1 MYDLIL
7 FDLDGT
13 LLDSDQMIIETFK
26 ELYPLYRPGYFPSIE
41 HILSFS
47 GPQITET
54 LKKEFPDGDQELLR
68 KEFKERSTKNYVKY
82 SKLYPGVIE
91 MLKELQLKRVPFAV
105 VTNKHRYAT
114 DYTYKLFGVDN
125 LIPFSVCADEVKNL
139 KPAGDGILQCMD
151 HFGVKDPQKVIYI
164 GDGQIDYLTA
174 KNAGVKFGYVDWS
187 PRPLLEGSK
196 VDIHI
201 KNYQQFLEGIL

>member
-26 ELYPLYRPGYFPSIE
+26 ELYPIYRPNYNPSIE

-54 LKKEFPDGDQELLR
+54 LKKEFPDLDQEMMLN
-68 KEFKERSTKNYVKY
+68 EFRERSTRNYDKY
-82 SKLYPGVIE
+82 SKLYPGVEE
-91 MLKELQLKRVPFAV
+91 MLKTLCKKNVKFGV

-114 DYTYKLFGVDN
+114 NYTYNLFNIND
-125 LIPFSVCADEVKNL
+125 LIPFTICADEVKNL
-139 KPAGDGILQCMD
+139 KPAGDGILQCMK
-151 HFGVKDPQKVIYI
+151 HFGVNDKEKVLYV

-187 PRPLLEGSK
+187 TRKLDQDAK
-196 VDIHI
+196 VDLRIQ
-201 KNYQQFLEGIL
+201 NYQQFLEEIL

>member
-13 LLDSDQMIIETFK
+13 LLDSDQMLIETFQ
-26 ELYPLYRPGYFPSIE
+26 ELYRLYRPDYHPNLE

-54 LKKEFPDGDQELLR
+54 LKKEFPNGDQKLLLKKFR
-68 KEFKERSTKNYVKY
+68 ERSKENYVKCA
-82 SKLYPGVIE
+82 KLYPGV
-91 MLKELQLKRVPFAV
+91 KELIQSLNEKKIKFGV

-114 DYTYKLFGVDN
+114 DYTYRLFGIYGQ
-125 LIPFSVCADEVKNL
+125 IPFTVCADEVEHL
-139 KPAGDGILQCMD
+139 KPTGDGIHLCMK
-151 HFGVKDPQKVIYI
+151 HFGVSDPKKVLYV

-174 KNAGVKFGYVDWS
+174 KNAGVKFAYVDWS
-187 PRPLLEGSK
+187 IRKLESK
-196 VDIHI
+196 TPVDLHI
-201 KNYQQFLEGIL
+201 KNYQQFLEEIL

>member
-1 MYDLIL
+1 MYDLVL

-26 ELYPLYRPGYFPSIE
+26 ELYPLYRPGYQPSIE

-54 LKKEFPDGDQELLR
+54 LKKEFPDGDQALLL
-68 KEFKERSTKNYVKY
+68 KEFRERSTKNYDKY
-82 SKLYPGVIE
+82 AKLYPGVVE
-91 MLKELQLKRVPFAV
+91 LLKTLNNKKIPFAV

-114 DYTYKLFGVDN
+114 DYTYKLFGITD
-125 LIPFSVCADEVKNL
+125 LIPFTVCADEVKHL
-139 KPAGDGILQCMD
+139 KPAGDGVLQCME

-164 GDGQIDYLTA
+164 GDGQIDYLSA

-187 PRPLLEGSK
+187 TRSLEKGTK
-196 VDIHI
+196 VDLHI
-201 KNYQQFLEGIL
+201 QNYQQFLEEIL

>member
-26 ELYPLYRPGYFPSIE
+26 ELYPIYRPNYHPSIE

-54 LKKEFPDGDQELLR
+54 LKKEFPDLDQEMML
-68 KEFKERSTKNYVKY
+68 KEFRERSTRNYDKY
-82 SKLYPGVIE
+82 SKLYPGVEE
-91 MLKELQLKRVPFAV
+91 MLKTLCKKNVKFGV

-114 DYTYKLFGVDN
+114 NYTYSLFKIND
-125 LIPFSVCADEVKNL
+125 LIPFTICADEVKNL
-139 KPAGDGILQCMD
+139 KPAGDGILQCMK
-151 HFGVKDPQKVIYI
+151 HFGVNDKEKVLYV

-187 PRPLLEGSK
+187 TRKLDQDAK
-196 VDIHI
+196 VDLHI
-201 KNYQQFLEGIL
+201 QNYQQFLEEIL

>member
-26 ELYPLYRPGYFPSIE
+26 ELYPLYRPGYFPSVE

-54 LKKEFPDGDQELLR
+54 LKKEFPDGDQELLL
-68 KEFKERSTKNYVKY
+68 KEFRERSTKNYVKY
-82 SKLYPGVIE
+82 SKLYDGVE
-91 MLKELQLKRVPFAV
+91 ELLKKLIQKNIKFGV

-114 DYTYKLFGVDN
+114 NYTYQLFGIDG
-125 LIPFSVCADEVKNL
+125 LISFTVCADEVEHL
-139 KPAGDGILQCMD
+139 KPAGEGILQCMK
-151 HFGVKDPQKVIYI
+151 HFNVKDPQKVLYV
-164 GDGQIDYLTA
+164 GDGLIDYQTA
-174 KNAGVKFGYVDWS
+174 KNAGVKFGYVTWS
-187 PRPLLEGSK
+187 TRPISEDIQ
-196 VDIHI
+196 VDVFID
-201 KNYQQFLEGIL
+201 NYQQFLEEIL

>member
-26 ELYPLYRPGYFPSIE
+26 ELYPLYRPGYNPSVE

-54 LKKEFPDGDQELLR
+54 LKKEFPDGDQVLLL
-68 KEFKERSTKNYVKY
+68 KEFRERSTKNYVKY
-82 SKLYPGVIE
+82 SKLYPGVLE
-91 MLKELQLKRVPFAV
+91 MLKELKNRKIPFAV

-114 DYTYKLFGVDN
+114 DYTYKLFKVDG
-125 LIPFSVCADEVKNL
+125 LIPFTVCADEVEHL
-139 KPAGDGILQCMD
+139 KPAGDGVLQCME
-151 HFGVKDPQKVIYI
+151 HFGVKDPQNVIYV

-174 KNAGVKFGYVDWS
+174 KNAGVRFAYVDWS
-187 PRPLLEGSK
+187 TRKLEGGAQI
-196 VDIHI
+196 DLHI
-201 KNYQQFLEGIL
+201 KNYQQFLEEIA

>member
-26 ELYPLYRPGYFPSIE
+26 ELYPIYRPNYHPSIE

-54 LKKEFPDGDQELLR
+54 LKKEFPDLDQEMML
-68 KEFKERSTKNYVKY
+68 KEFRERSTRNYDKY
-82 SKLYPGVIE
+82 SKLYPGVEE
-91 MLKELQLKRVPFAV
+91 MLKTLCKKNVKFGV

-114 DYTYKLFGVDN
+114 NYTYSLFKIND
-125 LIPFSVCADEVKNL
+125 LIPFTICADEVKNL
-139 KPAGDGILQCMD
+139 KPAGDGILQCMK
-151 HFGVKDPQKVIYI
+151 HFGVNDKEKVLYV

-187 PRPLLEGSK
+187 TRKLDQDAK
-196 VDIHI
+196 VDLHI
-201 KNYQQFLEGIL
+201 RNYQQFLEEIL

>member
-26 ELYPLYRPGYFPSIE
+26 ELYPLYRPGYFPSVE

-54 LKKEFPDGDQELLR
+54 LKKEFPDGDQELLL
-68 KEFKERSTKNYVKY
+68 KEFRERSTKNYVKY
-82 SKLYPGVIE
+82 SKLYDGVE
-91 MLKELQLKRVPFAV
+91 ELLKKLIQKNIKFGV

-114 DYTYKLFGVDN
+114 NYTYQLFGIDG
-125 LIPFSVCADEVKNL
+125 LIPFTVCADEVEHL
-139 KPAGDGILQCMD
+139 KPAGEGILQCMK
-151 HFGVKDPQKVIYI
+151 HFNVKDPQKVLYV
-164 GDGQIDYLTA
+164 GDGLIDYQTA
-174 KNAGVKFGYVDWS
+174 KNAGVKFGYVTWS
-187 PRPLLEGSK
+187 TRPISEDIP
-196 VDIHI
+196 VDVFID
-201 KNYQQFLEGIL
+201 NYQQFLEEIL

>member
-26 ELYPLYRPGYFPSIE
+26 ELYPLYRPGYHPSVE

-54 LKKEFPDGDQELLR
+54 LKKEFPDGDQELLL
-68 KEFKERSTKNYVKY
+68 KEFRERSTKNYVKY
-82 SKLYPGVIE
+82 SKLYPGVKE
-91 MLKELQLKRVPFAV
+91 MIVELNRRQIPFGV

-114 DYTYKLFGVDN
+114 DYTYELFGITG
-125 LIPFSVCADEVKNL
+125 LIPFTVCADEVEHL
-139 KPAGDGILQCMD
+139 KPAGDGIHQCMK
-151 HFGVKDPQKVIYI
+151 HFGVKDPQKVLYV
-164 GDGQIDYLTA
+164 GDGQIDFLTA
-174 KNAGVKFGYVDWS
+174 KNAGVKFAYVDWS
-187 PRPLLEGSK
+187 TRHLEK
-196 VDIHI
+196 DAKIDLHI
-201 KNYQQFLEGIL
+201 KNYQQFLEEI

>member
-26 ELYPLYRPGYFPSIE
+26 ELYPIYRPNYHPSIE

-54 LKKEFPDGDQELLR
+54 LKKEFPDLDQEMML
-68 KEFKERSTKNYVKY
+68 KEFRERSTRNYDKY
-82 SKLYPGVIE
+82 SKLYPGVEE
-91 MLKELQLKRVPFAV
+91 MLKTLCKKNAKFGV

-114 DYTYKLFGVDN
+114 NYTYNLFKIYD
-125 LIPFSVCADEVKNL
+125 LIPFTICADEVKNL
-139 KPAGDGILQCMD
+139 KPAGDGILQCMK
-151 HFGVKDPQKVIYI
+151 HFGVSDKEKVLYV

-187 PRPLLEGSK
+187 TRKLEQDAK
-196 VDIHI
+196 VDLHI
-201 KNYQQFLEGIL
+201 QNYQQFLEEIL